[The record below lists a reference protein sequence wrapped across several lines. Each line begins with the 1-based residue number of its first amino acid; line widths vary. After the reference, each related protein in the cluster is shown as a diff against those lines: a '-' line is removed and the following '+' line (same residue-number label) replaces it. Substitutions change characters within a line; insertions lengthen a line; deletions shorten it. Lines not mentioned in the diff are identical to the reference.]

1 MEIGPGKDAP
11 KKVNAII
18 EIPKGSSIKYEM
30 DEETGLIKVDR
41 ILHTAMFYPYNYGFI
56 PGTRSADGDPS
67 DIMVIS
73 TASFAPGTLVQA
85 RPIGLLMMKDEEG
98 IDTKIMAVPMEKVDP
113 EYKDTKDIM
122 SLSEHTM
129 SMITHFFMYYKSLE
143 PGKWV
148 ELSGWKGA
156 KEAEEYIL
164 SAIGKEKA
172 RRA

>member
-11 KKVNAII
+11 KKTNAIV
-18 EIPKGSSIKYEM
+18 EIPKGSSVKYEL
-30 DEETGLIKVDR
+30 DEETGMMKVDR

-56 PGTRSADGDPS
+56 PGTRSDDGDPS

-85 RPIGLLMMKDEEG
+85 RPIGLLMMKDEGG
-98 IDTKIMAVPMEKVDP
+98 IDTKIMAVPLEKVDP
-113 EYKDTKDIM
+113 EYKDVKDITD
-122 SLSEHTM
+122 LTEHTRNV
-129 SMITHFFMYYKSLE
+129 IIHFFMYYKSLE

-148 ELSGWKGA
+148 ELGGWKGA
-156 KEAEEYIL
+156 KDAEEYIKA
-164 SAIGKEKA
+164 AIAKEKD